1 MFSFIELTKKSEF
14 FFIFKHIIRLK
25 VITYFS
31 YSYCST
37 LRNFSFFT
45 DIDDTQILPRPTRV
59 RHFSQ
64 SEDTGNDVFGALNEE
79 QPLPRSSSTS
89 DILEPFTV
97 ERAKGAVPVIDSSS
111 RHAPSLQSS
120 TEASSITR
128 STESYITDTH
138 SRESSLEVG
147 DSIYDHLCHLIDPVE
162 LADSAFEQIQYID
175 LEGDDDLLSSLK
187 EYFKENQE
195 NHSKNELGKEAA
207 SQEVIIAVSRDE
219 RSSLDKLEYLD
230 QENKLES
237 ISSFVGTPENIQF
250 QKEQNSSVFTSN
262 SASNQLDSFMRMKT
276 SEKSKLPNSDKQSSE
291 PSSGSSCDKE
301 KRKYLY
307 RQAATELD
315 ACVDITL
322 VEKVKGVQINEKK
335 TVPHVIH
342 AKKTSLKAPV
352 NRRMPHVTNTSK
364 LSPTKRSLSETVT
377 HRAKIMKIATKK
389 RNSVHVTFRP
399 STESVQF
406 YNPLENKEAP
416 WKMRLRKLSGFSS
429 SSNSSTSNPHTS
441 SNTVA
446 ELVKPGVYRPLDA
459 MNTSVS
465 SKTVK
470 ESTEIPTVL
479 QKEEIASNHL
489 GSRSTLRSSSHEA
502 GLPQGSLG
510 GVYKTVVHAL
520 SKPKA
525 NVSPQRQ
532 NRMPPEA
539 PLRDLYSHVMGY
551 FGRKAAGEHSQCAER
566 KRRKT
571 APVWLNATEASY
583 KQSSFGM
590 VTAFSLF
597 GYACAFSQLY
607 FSQHKMFI

>member
-1 MFSFIELTKKSEF
+1 M
-14 FFIFKHIIRLK
+14 
-25 VITYFS
+25 
-31 YSYCST
+31 
-37 LRNFSFFT
+37 
-45 DIDDTQILPRPTRV
+45 
-59 RHFSQ
+59 
-64 SEDTGNDVFGALNEE
+64 
-79 QPLPRSSSTS
+79 PRSSSTS

-128 STESYITDTH
+128 STESHITDTH

-195 NHSKNELGKEAA
+195 NHNKNELDKDAA
-207 SQEVIIAVSRDE
+207 SQEVIIAVNRDE

-230 QENKLES
+230 PENKLEN
-237 ISSFVGTPENIQF
+237 ISSFVGTPVNIQF
-250 QKEQNSSVFTSN
+250 QKEQNSSVFMNNTS
-262 SASNQLDSFMRMKT
+262 SNQLDSVMRTKT
-276 SEKSKLPNSDKQSSE
+276 SEKSKQLNSDKQSPE
-291 PSSGSSCDKE
+291 PSSGSPCDKE

-307 RQAATELD
+307 RQTATELD

-322 VEKVKGVQINEKK
+322 VEKVMDMQINEKK
-335 TVPHVIH
+335 TVPHVTH
-342 AKKTSLKAPV
+342 AKKTTLKAPV
-352 NRRMPHVTNTSK
+352 NRRMPHVINTSK

-389 RNSVHVTFRP
+389 RTSVHVTFRP

-406 YNPLENKEAP
+406 YNPMENKEAP

-429 SSNSSTSNPHTS
+429 SSNSNTSNALHAS
-441 SNTVA
+441 SNSIS
-446 ELVKPGVYRPLDA
+446 ELVKPGVYRPLDTIG
-459 MNTSVS
+459 TSVS
-465 SKTVK
+465 SKTIK
-470 ESTEIPTVL
+470 ESTEVPTIL
-479 QKEEIASNHL
+479 QKEGIASNQL
-489 GSRSTLRSSSHEA
+489 GSRSALRSSSHET

-551 FGRKAAGEHSQCAER
+551 FGRKAAGEH
-566 KRRKT
+566 
-571 APVWLNATEASY
+571 
-583 KQSSFGM
+583 
-590 VTAFSLF
+590 
-597 GYACAFSQLY
+597 
-607 FSQHKMFI
+607 

>member
-1 MFSFIELTKKSEF
+1 MS
-14 FFIFKHIIRLK
+14 
-25 VITYFS
+25 
-31 YSYCST
+31 
-37 LRNFSFFT
+37 
-45 DIDDTQILPRPTRV
+45 
-59 RHFSQ
+59 
-64 SEDTGNDVFGALNEE
+64 EE

-128 STESYITDTH
+128 STESHITDTH

-195 NHSKNELGKEAA
+195 SHSKNELGKDVA
-207 SQEVIIAVSRDE
+207 SQEVIIAVNRDE
-219 RSSLDKLEYLD
+219 RSSLDKLEHID
-230 QENKLES
+230 QESKSENTT
-237 ISSFVGTPENIQF
+237 SFVGTPENIQF
-250 QKEQNSSVFTSN
+250 QKESN
-262 SASNQLDSFMRMKT
+262 SAVFMSNSAPNQLDSFMRTKT
-276 SEKSKLPNSDKQSSE
+276 SEKCKQLNSDKQSSE
-291 PSSGSSCDKE
+291 PSSGSPCDKE
-301 KRKYLY
+301 KRKHLY
-307 RQAATELD
+307 RQTATELD
-315 ACVDITL
+315 TCIDITIA
-322 VEKVKGVQINEKK
+322 EKVKGMQINEKII
-335 TVPHVIH
+335 VPHVLH
-342 AKKTSLKAPV
+342 AKKTTLKAPV
-352 NRRMPHVTNTSK
+352 NHRMPHVTSTSK

-377 HRAKIMKIATKK
+377 HRAKIMKIASKK

-429 SSNSSTSNPHTS
+429 SSNSSISSPHAS
-441 SNTVA
+441 SNSVT
-446 ELVKPGVYRPLDA
+446 ELVKPGVYRPLDTA
-459 MNTSVS
+459 PVS

-470 ESTEIPTVL
+470 ESTEIPTAIL
-479 QKEEIASNHL
+479 QKEGIASNQL
-489 GSRSTLRSSSHEA
+489 GGSRSTIKSSSHEA
-502 GLPQGSLG
+502 GLQQGSLG

-551 FGRKAAGEHSQCAER
+551 FGRKAAGEHLTVCRAQKEKDS
-566 KRRKT
+566 T
-571 APVWLNATEASY
+571 
-583 KQSSFGM
+583 
-590 VTAFSLF
+590 SL
-597 GYACAFSQLY
+597 A
-607 FSQHKMFI
+607 

>member
-1 MFSFIELTKKSEF
+1 M
-14 FFIFKHIIRLK
+14 
-25 VITYFS
+25 
-31 YSYCST
+31 
-37 LRNFSFFT
+37 
-45 DIDDTQILPRPTRV
+45 
-59 RHFSQ
+59 
-64 SEDTGNDVFGALNEE
+64 NEE

-128 STESYITDTH
+128 STESHITDTH

-195 NHSKNELGKEAA
+195 NHSKNELGKDAA
-207 SQEVIIAVSRDE
+207 SQEVIITVNRDE
-219 RSSLDKLEYLD
+219 RSSLDKLEYID
-230 QENKLES
+230 QESKSED
-237 ISSFVGTPENIQF
+237 IPSFVGNPENILF
-250 QKEQNSSVFTSN
+250 QKEPN
-262 SASNQLDSFMRMKT
+262 SAVFLSDTAPNQLDSLTRTKP
-276 SEKSKLPNSDKQSSE
+276 SEKSKQLNNDKQSSE
-291 PSSGSSCDKE
+291 PSSGSPCDKE
-301 KRKYLY
+301 KRKFLY

-315 ACVDITL
+315 ACVDVTL
-322 VEKVKGVQINEKK
+322 VEKVKGVQINERK

-342 AKKTSLKAPV
+342 TKKTTLKAPI

-416 WKMRLRKLSGFSS
+416 WKTRLRKLSGLSS
-429 SSNSSTSNPHTS
+429 SSSSTSNPHTS
-441 SNTVA
+441 SNSVT
-446 ELVKPGVYRPLDA
+446 ELVKPGVYRPLDTIT
-459 MNTSVS
+459 MSVS
-465 SKTVK
+465 SKTIK
-470 ESTEIPTVL
+470 ESTEIPTIV
-479 QKEEIASNHL
+479 QKEGIAGSQL
-489 GSRSTLRSSSHEA
+489 SSRSTLRSSGHEA

-551 FGRKAAGEHSQCAER
+551 FGRKAAGEHLQCAER

-571 APVWLNATEASY
+571 APVWLYATEASY
-583 KQSSFGM
+583 KQSKSFGM

-607 FSQHKMFI
+607 FSQHTMFI

>member
-1 MFSFIELTKKSEF
+1 MS
-14 FFIFKHIIRLK
+14 
-25 VITYFS
+25 
-31 YSYCST
+31 
-37 LRNFSFFT
+37 
-45 DIDDTQILPRPTRV
+45 
-59 RHFSQ
+59 
-64 SEDTGNDVFGALNEE
+64 EE

-128 STESYITDTH
+128 STESHITDTH

-187 EYFKENQE
+187 EYFKETQE
-195 NHSKNELGKEAA
+195 SHSKNELDKDAA
-207 SQEVIIAVSRDE
+207 SQEVISVAVNKDE
-219 RSSLDKLEYLD
+219 RSSSDKLEYID
-230 QENKLES
+230 QENKSENTT
-237 ISSFVGTPENIQF
+237 SFVGTPENIQF
-250 QKEQNSSVFTSN
+250 QKEPNSTVFTN
-262 SASNQLDSFMRMKT
+262 ISAPNQLDSFTKTKT
-276 SEKSKLPNSDKQSSE
+276 SEKCKQLNNDKQSSE
-291 PSSGSSCDKE
+291 PSSGSPCDKE
-301 KRKYLY
+301 KRKHLY
-307 RQAATELD
+307 RQTATELD
-315 ACVDITL
+315 ACIDTTL
-322 VEKVKGVQINEKK
+322 AEKVKGVQINEKI
-335 TVPHVIH
+335 TVPHVLH
-342 AKKTSLKAPV
+342 AKKTTLKAPV
-352 NRRMPHVTNTSK
+352 NRRMPHVTSTSK

-416 WKMRLRKLSGFSS
+416 WKMRLRKLSGFSG
-429 SSNSSTSNPHTS
+429 SNSNISNPHTS
-441 SNTVA
+441 SNSAA
-446 ELVKPGVYRPLDA
+446 ELVKPGVYRPLDTISA
-459 MNTSVS
+459 ASAS
-465 SKTVK
+465 SETIK
-470 ESTEIPTVL
+470 ETTEIPTAIL
-479 QKEEIASNHL
+479 QKEGIATNQL
-489 GSRSTLRSSSHEA
+489 GSRSTIKSSSHEA

-551 FGRKAAGEHSQCAER
+551 FGRKAAGEH
-566 KRRKT
+566 
-571 APVWLNATEASY
+571 
-583 KQSSFGM
+583 
-590 VTAFSLF
+590 
-597 GYACAFSQLY
+597 
-607 FSQHKMFI
+607 

>member
-1 MFSFIELTKKSEF
+1 MS
-14 FFIFKHIIRLK
+14 
-25 VITYFS
+25 
-31 YSYCST
+31 
-37 LRNFSFFT
+37 
-45 DIDDTQILPRPTRV
+45 
-59 RHFSQ
+59 
-64 SEDTGNDVFGALNEE
+64 EE

-120 TEASSITR
+120 TEASSISR
-128 STESYITDTH
+128 STESHITDTH

-195 NHSKNELGKEAA
+195 SHSKNELGKDTA
-207 SQEVIIAVSRDE
+207 SQEVSIAVNRDE
-219 RSSLDKLEYLD
+219 RSSLDNLEYID
-230 QENKLES
+230 QESKSENTTC
-237 ISSFVGTPENIQF
+237 FVGTPESIQF
-250 QKEQNSSVFTSN
+250 QKEPNSAVFMSD
-262 SASNQLDSFMRMKT
+262 SASNQLDSFMRTKT
-276 SEKSKLPNSDKQSSE
+276 EKCKQLNSDHQSSE
-291 PSSGSSCDKE
+291 PSSGSPCDKE
-301 KRKYLY
+301 KRKHLY
-307 RQAATELD
+307 RQTATELD

-322 VEKVKGVQINEKK
+322 AEKVKAVQINENI
-335 TVPHVIH
+335 TVPHVMH
-342 AKKTSLKAPV
+342 AKKTTLKAPV
-352 NRRMPHVTNTSK
+352 NRRMPHVTSTSK

-416 WKMRLRKLSGFSS
+416 WKMRLRKLSGFTSS
-429 SSNSSTSNPHTS
+429 SSSSTGTSNSHTS
-441 SNTVA
+441 SDSVT
-446 ELVKPGVYRPLDA
+446 ELVKPGVYRPLDTISTA
-459 MNTSVS
+459 SVS
-465 SKTVK
+465 SKTIK
-470 ESTEIPTVL
+470 ESTEIPTATS
-479 QKEEIASNHL
+479 QKEGIASNQL
-489 GSRSTLRSSSHEA
+489 GSRSTPRSSSHEA
-502 GLPQGSLG
+502 GLQQGSLG

-551 FGRKAAGEHSQCAER
+551 FGRKAAGEH
-566 KRRKT
+566 
-571 APVWLNATEASY
+571 
-583 KQSSFGM
+583 
-590 VTAFSLF
+590 
-597 GYACAFSQLY
+597 
-607 FSQHKMFI
+607 

>member
-1 MFSFIELTKKSEF
+1 MVETNTDLSYSCSPIYDIF
-14 FFIFKHIIRLK
+14 FF
-25 VITYFS
+25 
-31 YSYCST
+31 
-37 LRNFSFFT
+37 FFT
-45 DIDDTQILPRPTRV
+45 DIDDAQILPRPTRV

-64 SEDTGNDVFGALNEE
+64 SEDTGNEVFGALNEE

-128 STESYITDTH
+128 STESHITDTH

-195 NHSKNELGKEAA
+195 NHSKNELGKDAA
-207 SQEVIIAVSRDE
+207 SQEVIIAVNRDE

-230 QENKLES
+230 QESKSEN
-237 ISSFVGTPENIQF
+237 ISSFVGTAENIQF
-250 QKEQNSSVFTSN
+250 QKEPN
-262 SASNQLDSFMRMKT
+262 SAVFMNNTAPNQLDSFIRTKP
-276 SEKSKLPNSDKQSSE
+276 SEKSKQLNSDKQSLE
-291 PSSGSSCDKE
+291 PSSGSPCDKE

-322 VEKVKGVQINEKK
+322 VEKVKGVQISEKK
-335 TVPHVIH
+335 LVPHVVH
-342 AKKTSLKAPV
+342 AKKTTLKTPV
-352 NRRMPHVTNTSK
+352 NRRMPHATNTSK

-416 WKMRLRKLSGFSS
+416 WKMRLRKLGGFSS
-429 SSNSSTSNPHTS
+429 SSNSSTSNLHTS
-441 SNTVA
+441 PSSVP
-446 ELVKPGVYRPLDA
+446 ELVKPGVYRPLDTVSA
-459 MNTSVS
+459 TSVS
-465 SKTVK
+465 NKTIK
-470 ESTEIPTVL
+470 ESTEIPTIL
-479 QKEEIASNHL
+479 QKEGIASNQL

-551 FGRKAAGEHSQCAER
+551 FGRKAAGEH
-566 KRRKT
+566 
-571 APVWLNATEASY
+571 
-583 KQSSFGM
+583 
-590 VTAFSLF
+590 
-597 GYACAFSQLY
+597 
-607 FSQHKMFI
+607 

>member
-1 MFSFIELTKKSEF
+1 MS
-14 FFIFKHIIRLK
+14 
-25 VITYFS
+25 
-31 YSYCST
+31 
-37 LRNFSFFT
+37 
-45 DIDDTQILPRPTRV
+45 
-59 RHFSQ
+59 
-64 SEDTGNDVFGALNEE
+64 EE

-128 STESYITDTH
+128 STESHITDTH

-187 EYFKENQE
+187 EYFKETQE
-195 NHSKNELGKEAA
+195 SHSKNELDKDAA
-207 SQEVIIAVSRDE
+207 SQEVISVAVNKDE
-219 RSSLDKLEYLD
+219 RSSLDKLEYID
-230 QENKLES
+230 QESKSENTT
-237 ISSFVGTPENIQF
+237 SFVGTPENIQF
-250 QKEQNSSVFTSN
+250 QKELNSTVFTN
-262 SASNQLDSFMRMKT
+262 ISAPNQLDRFMKAKT
-276 SEKSKLPNSDKQSSE
+276 SEKCKQLNNDKQSSE
-291 PSSGSSCDKE
+291 PSLGSPCDKE
-301 KRKYLY
+301 KRKHLY
-307 RQAATELD
+307 RQTATELD
-315 ACVDITL
+315 ACIDVAL
-322 VEKVKGVQINEKK
+322 AEKVKGVQINEKI
-335 TVPHVIH
+335 TVPHVLH
-342 AKKTSLKAPV
+342 AKKTTLKAPV
-352 NRRMPHVTNTSK
+352 NRRMPHVTSASK

-416 WKMRLRKLSGFSS
+416 WKMRLRKLSGFSGG
-429 SSNSSTSNPHTS
+429 SNSNISTPHTS
-441 SNTVA
+441 SNSAA
-446 ELVKPGVYRPLDA
+446 ELVKPGVYRPLD
-459 MNTSVS
+459 TVS
-465 SKTVK
+465 AASASSETIK
-470 ESTEIPTVL
+470 ETTEIPTAIL
-479 QKEEIASNHL
+479 QKEGTATNQL
-489 GSRSTLRSSSHEA
+489 GSRSTIKSSSHEA
-502 GLPQGSLG
+502 GLQQGSLG

-551 FGRKAAGEHSQCAER
+551 FGRKAAGEH
-566 KRRKT
+566 
-571 APVWLNATEASY
+571 
-583 KQSSFGM
+583 
-590 VTAFSLF
+590 
-597 GYACAFSQLY
+597 
-607 FSQHKMFI
+607 

>member
-1 MFSFIELTKKSEF
+1 MVKINIFLYLYSFYSIIFLFLF
-14 FFIFKHIIRLK
+14 FFFLI
-25 VITYFS
+25 
-31 YSYCST
+31 
-37 LRNFSFFT
+37 
-45 DIDDTQILPRPTRV
+45 DIDDAQILPRPTRV

-64 SEDTGNDVFGALNEE
+64 SEDTGNEVFGALSEE

-128 STESYITDTH
+128 STESHITDTH

-187 EYFKENQE
+187 EYFKETQE
-195 NHSKNELGKEAA
+195 SHSKNELDKDAA
-207 SQEVIIAVSRDE
+207 SQEVISVAVNKDE
-219 RSSLDKLEYLD
+219 RSSLDKLEYID
-230 QENKLES
+230 QESKS
-237 ISSFVGTPENIQF
+237 AFTTSFVGTPENIQF
-250 QKEQNSSVFTSN
+250 QKELNSTVFTN
-262 SASNQLDSFMRMKT
+262 ISAPNQLDRFMKAKT
-276 SEKSKLPNSDKQSSE
+276 SEKCKQLNNDKQSSE
-291 PSSGSSCDKE
+291 PSLGSPCDKE
-301 KRKYLY
+301 KRKHLY
-307 RQAATELD
+307 RQTATELD
-315 ACVDITL
+315 ACIDRAL
-322 VEKVKGVQINEKK
+322 AEKVKGVQINEKI
-335 TVPHVIH
+335 TVPHVLH
-342 AKKTSLKAPV
+342 AKKTTLKAPV
-352 NRRMPHVTNTSK
+352 NRRMPHVTSASK

-416 WKMRLRKLSGFSS
+416 WKMRLRKLSGFSGG
-429 SSNSSTSNPHTS
+429 SNSNISNPHTS
-441 SNTVA
+441 SNSAA
-446 ELVKPGVYRPLDA
+446 ELVKPGVYRPLD
-459 MNTSVS
+459 TVS
-465 SKTVK
+465 AASASSETIK
-470 ESTEIPTVL
+470 ETTEIPTVIL
-479 QKEEIASNHL
+479 QKEGIATNQL
-489 GSRSTLRSSSHEA
+489 GSRSTIKSSSHEA
-502 GLPQGSLG
+502 GLQQGSLG

-551 FGRKAAGEHSQCAER
+551 FGRKAAGEH
-566 KRRKT
+566 
-571 APVWLNATEASY
+571 
-583 KQSSFGM
+583 
-590 VTAFSLF
+590 
-597 GYACAFSQLY
+597 
-607 FSQHKMFI
+607 

>member
-1 MFSFIELTKKSEF
+1 M
-14 FFIFKHIIRLK
+14 
-25 VITYFS
+25 
-31 YSYCST
+31 
-37 LRNFSFFT
+37 
-45 DIDDTQILPRPTRV
+45 
-59 RHFSQ
+59 
-64 SEDTGNDVFGALNEE
+64 NEE

-128 STESYITDTH
+128 STESHITDTH

-195 NHSKNELGKEAA
+195 NHSKNELGKDAA
-207 SQEVIIAVSRDE
+207 SQEVIIAVNRDE

-230 QENKLES
+230 QENKLEN
-237 ISSFVGTPENIQF
+237 ISSFVGTPVNIQF
-250 QKEQNSSVFTSN
+250 QKEQNSSVFMNNTS
-262 SASNQLDSFMRMKT
+262 SNQLDSFMRTKT
-276 SEKSKLPNSDKQSSE
+276 SEKSKQLNSDKQSSE
-291 PSSGSSCDKE
+291 PSSGSPCDKE

-322 VEKVKGVQINEKK
+322 VEKVMDMQINENK
-335 TVPHVIH
+335 TVPHVMH
-342 AKKTSLKAPV
+342 AKKTTLKAPV

-389 RNSVHVTFRP
+389 RTSVHVTFRP

-406 YNPLENKEAP
+406 YNPMENKEAP

-429 SSNSSTSNPHTS
+429 SSNSNTSNPPHTS
-441 SNTVA
+441 SNSVS
-446 ELVKPGVYRPLDA
+446 ELVKPGVYRPLDTIGTA
-459 MNTSVS
+459 SVS
-465 SKTVK
+465 SKTIK
-470 ESTEIPTVL
+470 ESTEIPTIL
-479 QKEEIASNHL
+479 QKEGIASNQL
-489 GSRSTLRSSSHEA
+489 GSRSTLRSSSHDT

-551 FGRKAAGEHSQCAER
+551 FGRKAAGEH
-566 KRRKT
+566 
-571 APVWLNATEASY
+571 
-583 KQSSFGM
+583 
-590 VTAFSLF
+590 
-597 GYACAFSQLY
+597 
-607 FSQHKMFI
+607 